1 MRSVLVRALTAAV
14 VAVST
19 VALLPAP
26 AGAAAGPSARCEAL
40 AELAIPADAL
50 GLPTSG
56 GRVTGTKTVP
66 DSGTGSGAI
75 GEYCQVD
82 AELFPV
88 DIEAPNIEMRVAL
101 PAEWNGRAMMFGGGG
116 YDGVIPSLTENV
128 PFGDA
133 DASTPLG
140 RGFAVFAGDSGHQID
155 LSDLGNAGA
164 FAMNDEALRN
174 FAADA
179 LKKTRDAA
187 MRIIAERYGTQP
199 RRSYFA
205 GSSSGGREALA
216 VAQRWPRDFDGV
228 ISVAPAWNAATL
240 DLWFGHM
247 AQILQRPGAFPSPAK
262 QRLIRDRAMQT
273 CDGDDGVRDGLI
285 SDEAGCDFDPRVL
298 RCPGGEDDG
307 ATCLSDTQ
315 IKAVRDLSSPV
326 EWGYKLGSGERGHPG
341 TPFLSGADLSTPGLG
356 IGSRAPS
363 RPVDF
368 TTAFAAL
375 FWDQWAKYFIA
386 RDPDFDGL
394 TLDPRAPGK
403 WKKRISELTALQD
416 INNPDL
422 TAFAKAGGKLL
433 LVHGTADPAVSY
445 RSTAEYYQRVRAT
458 MGARA
463 TSKFLRM
470 YTIPGMGHGGQAPFT
485 ASWDSLTALQR
496 WSEKGYGPREP
507 VVSDIN
513 PATPGRTRP
522 LCEYP
527 EWPRYNGIGDPDRA
541 DNFTCASS

>member
-1 MRSVLVRALTAAV
+1 MRSTLVRALTAPVIAV
-14 VAVST
+14 LTMVS
-19 VALLPAP
+19 LPATS
-26 AGAAAGPSARCEAL
+26 GAATGPPARCGEL
-40 AELAIPADAL
+40 AERAIPADAL

-66 DSGTGSGAI
+66 ATGTGSQTI

-88 DIEAPNIEMRVAL
+88 DPEAPNIEMRVAL
-101 PAEWNGRAMMFGGGG
+101 PAEWNGKAMMFGGGG
-116 YDGVIPSLTENV
+116 YDGAIPSLTDNV

-133 DASTPLG
+133 DEGVPLA
-140 RGFAVFAGDSGHQID
+140 RGFAVFASDSGHQLAPND
-155 LSDLGNAGA
+155 WNHAGA

-174 FAADA
+174 FASEA

-187 MRIIAERYGTQP
+187 MFLIDELYGTQP

-205 GSSSGGREALA
+205 GASSGGREALA

-228 ISVAPAWNAATL
+228 ISGAPAWNAATL

-247 AQILQRPGAFPSPAK
+247 TQILQRPGAFLSREK
-262 QRLIRDRAMQT
+262 QQLIYNRVMQR
-273 CDGDDGVRDGLI
+273 CDGDDGVRDGVI
-285 SDEAGCDFDPRVL
+285 SDEAGCDFDPKVL
-298 RCPGGEDDG
+298 RCASGEDRDP
-307 ATCLSDTQ
+307 TCLSDPQ

-326 EWGYKLGSGERGHPG
+326 EWGYKLASGERGYPG
-341 TPFLSGADLSTPGLG
+341 TPFLSGADLSIPGLG
-356 IGSRAPS
+356 IGSRAPAH
-363 RPVDF
+363 PLDF
-368 TTAFAAL
+368 TAAFAAL
-375 FWDQWAKYFIA
+375 FWDQWAKYFIT

-394 TLDPRAPGK
+394 KLDPLTPGK

-422 TAFAKAGGKLL
+422 TEFTKAGGKLL
-433 LVHGTADPAVSY
+433 LVHGTADPTVSH
-445 RSTAEYYQRVRAT
+445 RSTADYYQRVRAT

-470 YTIPGMGHGGQAPFT
+470 YAIPGMGHGGPAAFT
-485 ASWDSLTALQR
+485 ASWDSLSAIQR
-496 WSEKGYGPREP
+496 WSEKGIAPHEP
-507 VVSDIN
+507 VVSDLN
-513 PATPGRTRP
+513 PAASGRTRP

-527 EWPRYNGIGDPDRA
+527 EWPRYNGLGDPDRA
-541 DNFTCASS
+541 ENFTCVRS